1 MDNAGSHGMAT
12 LIHKK
17 IANALPACKG
27 GGPSIKLVDQPAQSP
42 DTNVCDLG
50 LFRSVDS
57 RIPKFRPFQL
67 DRFARMVSKAHR
79 QYPGDKVEQLYQ
91 TKIAVCKKMVEAKG
105 DNSFDLHHRKRKK
118 SA

>member
-1 MDNAGSHGMAT
+1 MPDGNAFTRRSPTLSRLARGSAQLSNLWIT
-12 LIHKK
+12 
-17 IANALPACKG
+17 
-27 GGPSIKLVDQPAQSP
+27 DQPAQSP

-67 DRFARMVSKAHR
+67 DKFAKIVSKAHL
-79 QYPGDKVEQLYQ
+79 QYPGDKVERLYE
-91 TKIAVCKKMVEAKG
+91 TKIAVCKKMVEAKC
-105 DNSFDLHHRKRKK
+105 DNSFDLHHRKK